1 MVLGK
6 ISNLS
11 SLTSDEVTLLRE
23 YNVQESTAKLY
34 HRVMISGIV
43 YTTVS
48 YMRSKVKT
56 DCVLCFRSNGQKFF
70 GIAKRY
76 LSFCTANCTECL
88 KPCKHI
94 VIAILYQILPLGI
107 MAGNT
112 TIRQVHRVC
121 STRFVVILSLQYCSN
136 KLVTYVSEMKIFF
149 TKEIHTKCVYMKF
162 DSPEAKYIIEL
173 PNSKEKN
180 L

>member
-1 MVLGK
+1 MKYVA
-6 ISNLS
+6 
-11 SLTSDEVTLLRE
+11 LLRE
-23 YNVQESTAKLY
+23 YNVQQSTAKLY

-48 YMRSKVKT
+48 YMRSKIKT

-70 GIAKRY
+70 GIAKHY
-76 LSFCTANCTECL
+76 LSCCTTNCTECL

-94 VIAILYQILPLGI
+94 IIAIPYQILPL
-107 MAGNT
+107 AGNT

-136 KLVTYVSEMKIFF
+136 KLPTYFSEMKIFF
-149 TKEIHTKCVYMKF
+149 TNEIHTKCVYMKF

>member
-1 MVLGK
+1 MCVHVLIYGVYSRYSITCDLKHGHSVLGK

-11 SLTSDEVTLLRE
+11 SLTSDEVALLRE
-23 YNVQESTAKLY
+23 YNVQQSTVKLY
-34 HRVMISGIV
+34 HRVIISGIV

-70 GIAKRY
+70 GIAKHY
-76 LSFCTANCTECL
+76 LSFCTTSCTECL

-94 VIAILYQILPLGI
+94 VIAMPFQILPLGI
-107 MAGNT
+107 IASS

-121 STRFVVILSLQYCSN
+121 STRFVIIH
-136 KLVTYVSEMKIFF
+136 TYVS
-149 TKEIHTKCVYMKF
+149 
-162 DSPEAKYIIEL
+162 L
-173 PNSKEKN
+173 QSKSE
-180 L
+180 